1 MRKDLLER
9 LFGLRRFGIR
19 PGLERIEKILKDVGN
34 PQNKIKSIHIAGT
47 NGKGSISSFLASIYR
62 EAGYKVGLYTS
73 PHIYSFNER
82 IRINGVP
89 ISDTDLEPLVIKY
102 LKYADSLKAT
112 FFEITTAVA
121 FEYFAETNTDICII
135 ETGMGGRFDATNI
148 LNPLATIISKID
160 YDHTDYLGTSIYDI
174 VFEKAGIIKPNKVC
188 FVSFNHQ
195 SVYDYLKKLKGS
207 ITNIIFVEKQTQVEN
222 LQLDPDVMKFKFRA
236 NDNEYEIYSPLVG
249 KHQVENIIT
258 CIFCVEYLKREYSVG
273 IRNIYNGV
281 KNVRKNTGLFARFEH
296 LRKSPPFII
305 DVAHNPNSVLQVSQ
319 LLECV
324 YPTIQWNVIFASM
337 KDKNYI
343 EMLKILC
350 HKAKTIILP
359 NLRYERAERNF
370 IIQKK
375 FVEEIQQYCNQKLN
389 VISVENTEEAF
400 SIVKERN
407 QPTLVIGSFYL
418 ISELVEIFRKEF
430 NWDFHIYSDKI
441 IV

>member
-1 MRKDLLER
+1 
-9 LFGLRRFGIR
+9 
-19 PGLERIEKILKDVGN
+19 
-34 PQNKIKSIHIAGT
+34 
-47 NGKGSISSFLASIYR
+47 
-62 EAGYKVGLYTS
+62 
-73 PHIYSFNER
+73 
-82 IRINGVP
+82 INGVP

-102 LKYADSLKAT
+102 LKYADSLQAT

-188 FVSFNHQ
+188 FVSFNDQ

-222 LQLDPDVMKFKFRA
+222 LQLEPAVMKFKFRA

-258 CIFCVEYLKREYSVG
+258 CIFCVEYLKREYSVD
-273 IRNIYNGV
+273 IRNIYDGV
-281 KNVRKNTGLFARFEH
+281 KNVRENTGLFARFEH
-296 LRKSPPFII
+296 LRKTPPFII

-324 YPTIQWNVIFASM
+324 YPTIQWDVIFASM

-350 HKAKTIILP
+350 QKVKTIILP
-359 NLRYERAERNF
+359 NLKYERAERNF

-375 FVEEIQQYCNQKLN
+375 FEEQIQQYCNQKLN

-400 SIVKERN
+400 SIVKESN
-407 QPTLVIGSFYL
+407 HPTLVIGSFYL

-430 NWDFHIYSDKI
+430 NWDFHIYS
-441 IV
+441 